1 MSQFGG
7 MVRVER
13 DATGN
18 RRTTYEEIEVGA
30 ELGEIE
36 WSVTREQVDGLI
48 ENDFD
53 YHEWYEKESPFGP
66 PVVPPMATYP
76 PVRILLTK
84 KYNVRGLFFHYQSEF
99 FRPIF
104 YGEVLKITGR
114 VIDKW
119 IKRDREYFQYEAVA
133 RDTEGRLVFRTQRA
147 HALDYIPR
155 TAPRAGVGLDSGAPA
170 PRTAET
176 HANGDST

>member
-1 MSQFGG
+1 MSGFEG

-13 DATGN
+13 DASG
-18 RRTTYEEIEVGA
+18 RPRTTFDEIEVGA

-48 ENDFD
+48 ENDLD
-53 YHEWYEKESPFGP
+53 YHEWYESESPFGGP
-66 PVVPPMATYP
+66 IVPPLATYP

-99 FRPIF
+99 IRPIF
-104 YGEVLKITGR
+104 YGQVLKITGR
-114 VIDKW
+114 IVDKW
-119 IKRDREYFQYEAVA
+119 VKRDREFFRYEAEA
-133 RDTEGRLVFRTQRA
+133 RDLEGQLVFRTQRA

-155 TAPRAGVGLDSGAPA
+155 SAPRAGVGLDSGAAGPKTGEA
-170 PRTAET
+170 GNDTP
-176 HANGDST
+176 